1 MARIIRFP
9 LPRSVAPLLL
19 VPALVLL
26 AGCAGMKT
34 APGCAGG
41 PYRSLNPA
49 HYPTVQDNSR
59 ADASAF
65 TSDT

>member
-1 MARIIRFP
+1 MLRIMRFP
-9 LPRSVAPLLL
+9 LSRLARLVVIGSALLL
-19 VPALVLL
+19 LT
-26 AGCAGMKT
+26 GCAGMQK
-34 APGCAGG
+34 APGCSGG

-49 HYPTVQDNSR
+49 HYQTVQDTSR